1 MSVKSIEKTL
11 STLDFFISN
20 MKPGGLALKD
30 VCASLGFKKS
40 AAHHMLATVC
50 QKGYLYQDLKTKKYL
65 IGSKIKKMS
74 KLAILDDSGFSDFAF
89 DQIKKVNDETGEAV
103 HLAGFEGTRL
113 ITLTMLES
121 KHPVRVDHGFLNK
134 DHAFHA
140 TASGKAILAH
150 MNLANQEKILKKNRV
165 KFTEFTI
172 TDKVTLLKELS
183 AIKKNGYAIDDEEF
197 QEGVHCVGCPV
208 FNEYHEP
215 VASVSCSSPKYKI
228 VRDKKYL
235 DKIKS
240 FTQQAAFEISKY
252 YKPKKTI
259 KKGERKYAA

>member
-11 STLDFFISN
+11 STLDFFINNINPS
-20 MKPGGLALKD
+20 GLSLKEI
-30 VCASLGFKKS
+30 CAGLGFKKS

-74 KLAILDDSGFSDFAF
+74 KLGLVDDNSFLDFASEHL
-89 DQIKKVNDETGEAV
+89 KRVNDETGESV

-113 ITLTMLES
+113 ITLLMLES

-150 MNLANQEKILKKNRV
+150 MNLANQEKILKRNRM
-165 KFTEFTI
+165 KFTEFTLV
-172 TDKVTLLKELS
+172 DKNILSKELIT
-183 AIKKNGYAIDDEEF
+183 IKKNGYAIDDEEF
-197 QEGVHCVGCPV
+197 QEGVYCVGYPV
-208 FNEYHEP
+208 FDKYHDP

-228 VRDKKYL
+228 MRDKKYL
-235 DKIKS
+235 DKIKNL
-240 FTQQAAFEISKY
+240 THQAAVEISKY
-252 YKPKKTI
+252 YQPKKII
-259 KKGERKYAA
+259 KKGEKKYAA